1 MKNNRTFTLI
11 LLAMTFFTWGL
22 LTSANSI
29 LVPHFQD
36 LFDLSYKQ
44 SMFVQ
49 IAFYLAPFLAC
60 IPTSIMMNRCGY
72 KMTLSMS
79 LVFTAVGAAL
89 FFCAVSFGSFSGAL
103 LAIFILALGVAAM
116 QVVANPYV
124 TQLGEAASAPRRLT
138 FTSSIN
144 SLGTTL
150 APLFIGMT
158 LVTLGIANLY
168 LGIAFAVLT
177 LAAVI
182 FKSNIQDFKSE
193 LQSNFIGQMQALFK
207 QKNFMLGACTIFVY
221 VGVEVSIGTVTISY
235 LTDKNTAAL
244 APSTAMTLISLYWGG
259 SMFGRFAYSA
269 FSQYIEPSKAL
280 GFSACCASMLI
291 IFAILNSSIY
301 GGAALIIVG
310 LCNSFMYPVIFSKSI
325 EGLGALTGSASAVLI
340 MCGIGGGVVPFIQ
353 AVMVDFTNVRMSYM
367 VPLCG
372 YLLILIYS
380 VYSRKNAVGQQYN
393 QEIRG

>member
-1 MKNNRTFTLI
+1 MKNNRTFTLM

-29 LVPHFQD
+29 LVPHFQE
-36 LFDLSYKQ
+36 LFNLNYKQ

-60 IPTSIMMNRCGY
+60 IPTSIVMNRCGY

-79 LVFTAVGAAL
+79 LIFTAVGAAL
-89 FFCAVSFGSFSGAL
+89 FFSAVSFGSFSGSLA
-103 LAIFILALGVAAM
+103 AIFILALGVAAM

-124 TQLGEAASAPRRLT
+124 TQLGEAASASRRLT

-150 APLFIGMT
+150 APLFIGLT
-158 LVTLGIANLY
+158 LAAFGIANLY

-177 LAAVI
+177 LALVI
-182 FKSNIQDFKSE
+182 IKSNIQDFKSD
-193 LQSNFIGQMQALFK
+193 LRSNFSGQMQALLK

-221 VGVEVSIGTVTISY
+221 VGVEVSLGTVTISY
-235 LTDKNTAAL
+235 LTDENIAAL
-244 APSTAMTLISLYWGG
+244 APSKAMTLISLYWAG
-259 SMFGRFAYSA
+259 SMFGRFVYSA

-280 GFSACCASMLI
+280 GISACCASLLI
-291 IFAILNSSIY
+291 IFAVLNSGIY
-301 GGAALIIVG
+301 GGAALILVG

-340 MCGIGGGVVPFIQ
+340 MCGIGGGIVPFIQ
-353 AVMVDFTNVRMSYM
+353 AVMVDLSSVRMSYM

-372 YLLILIYS
+372 YLFILIYS
-380 VYSRKNAVGQQYN
+380 FYSRKNAAQQLYN